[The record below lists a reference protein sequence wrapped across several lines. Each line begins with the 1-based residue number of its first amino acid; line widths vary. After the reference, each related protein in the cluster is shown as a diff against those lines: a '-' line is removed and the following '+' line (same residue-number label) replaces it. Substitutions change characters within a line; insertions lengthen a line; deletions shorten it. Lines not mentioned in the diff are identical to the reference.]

1 MRYSAVVAAVTFLVC
16 SAVSNLAYA
25 QDAGD
30 PAAGKT
36 VFARCA
42 ICHKAA
48 AGAPNSVGPN
58 LFGIVGRKAASVPG
72 FEYSGPMKATGITW
86 TDDKLSEW
94 VAGPAKMVPGT
105 KMAFPGIT
113 SKGQVRDLVAYL
125 DTLK

>member
-1 MRYSAVVAAVTFLVC
+1 MRYSLSRRRHPAGVRRRF
-16 SAVSNLAYA
+16 NLAYA

-42 ICHKAA
+42 ICHKV
-48 AGAPNSVGPN
+48 GTRAPAMAWAPICSA
-58 LFGIVGRKAASVPG
+58 LWAASRRRWRA
-72 FEYSGPMKATGITW
+72 FEYSGPLKASGITW

-113 SKGQVRDLVAYL
+113 SKADIRNVVAYL

>member
-1 MRYSAVVAAVTFLVC
+1 MRYPAFAAAMLFAC
-16 SAVSNLAYA
+16 STMSTLAYA

-30 PAAGKT
+30 PVAGKT

-48 AGAPNSVGPN
+48 KDAGNGLGPN
-58 LFGIVGRKAASVPG
+58 LFGVVGRKSASIAG
-72 FEYSGPMKATGITW
+72 FEYSGPLKASGITW
-86 TDDKLSEW
+86 TDDKLAQW

-113 SKGQVRDLVAYL
+113 SKADIRNVVAYL
-125 DTLK
+125 DSLK